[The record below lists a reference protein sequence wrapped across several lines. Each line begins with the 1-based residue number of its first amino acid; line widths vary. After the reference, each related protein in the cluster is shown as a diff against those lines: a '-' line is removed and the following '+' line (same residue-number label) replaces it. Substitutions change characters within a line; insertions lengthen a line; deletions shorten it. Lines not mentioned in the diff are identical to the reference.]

1 MSKEAVTKV
10 IQRAISDGG
19 FRRQLSS
26 DPTSALKGFDLSAA
40 ETAAIRSGDPGRLSA
55 FGVDLRMSKAF
66 TLSADSTT
74 GASGDAVSRVVSSD
88 LGASNTGALTGA
100 ASAAGNAAFN
110 SGVNSAGNASVDSG
124 MNSAGNASLDS
135 GVASAGNATVD
146 SGLASAGNAT
156 LDSGLASAGNASL
169 ISGTNAM
176 GDAALISGDTS
187 DTDPMIASGNEL
199 GREGVVIDGGAAHA
213 FGALTGSDGG
223 TALPDET
230 DEYTPQFHSSTDNV
244 IVSDD
249 GATGGSMPG
258 EASEGPSIQQ

>member
-1 MSKEAVTKV
+1 VSKEAVAKV

-26 DPTSALKGFDLSAA
+26 DPAGALKGFDLSAA

-66 TLSADSTT
+66 TLSADS
-74 GASGDAVSRVVSSD
+74 
-88 LGASNTGALTGA
+88 ASNTGALSGGA
-100 ASAAGNAAFN
+100 DAAGNASFTSGVNSTGNASFN
-110 SGVNSAGNASVDSG
+110 SGVNSAGNASLNSG

-135 GVASAGNATVD
+135 GVAS
-146 SGLASAGNAT
+146 SS
-156 LDSGLASAGNASL
+156 NASL
-169 ISGTNAM
+169 ISGANAQGDAALIGGANAQ

-213 FGALTGSDGG
+213 FGAMTGSDGG
-223 TALPDET
+223 TALPDEG
-230 DEYTPQFHSSTDNV
+230 DEYTPSFHSSTDNI

-249 GATGGSMPG
+249 GASGASTPG
-258 EASEGPSIQQ
+258 EATEGPNIQP

>member
-1 MSKEAVTKV
+1 MSKEAVAKV

-66 TLSADSTT
+66 TLSADS
-74 GASGDAVSRVVSSD
+74 
-88 LGASNTGALTGA
+88 ASNTGALTGA
-100 ASAAGNAAFN
+100 ANAAGNASFT
-110 SGVNSAGNASVDSG
+110 SGVNSAGNASLNSG

-135 GVASAGNATVD
+135 GVAS
-146 SGLASAGNAT
+146 SS
-156 LDSGLASAGNASL
+156 NASL
-169 ISGTNAM
+169 ISGANAQGDAALIGGANAQ

-213 FGALTGSDGG
+213 FGAMTGSDGG

-230 DEYTPQFHSSTDNV
+230 DEYTPSFHSSTDNV

-249 GATGGSMPG
+249 GASGASTPG
-258 EASEGPSIQQ
+258 EASEGPNIQP

>member
-1 MSKEAVTKV
+1 MSKEAVARV
-10 IQRAISDGG
+10 VQRAISDGA

-26 DPTSALKGFDLSAA
+26 DPASALKGFDLSAA
-40 ETAAIRSGDPGRLSA
+40 ETAAIRSGDPGRLTA

-66 TLSADSTT
+66 TMSADSTT
-74 GASGDAVSRVVSSD
+74 GASGDSVSRVVSSD
-88 LGASNTGALTGA
+88 LGASNTGALTGGA
-100 ASAAGNAAFN
+100 NAAGNASFN
-110 SGVNSAGNASVDSG
+110 SGVNSAGNASLNSG

-135 GVASAGNATVD
+135 GVASSSNASVD
-146 SGLASAGNAT
+146 SGIAS
-156 LDSGLASAGNASL
+156 SANASL
-169 ISGTNAM
+169 ISGANAQ

-213 FGALTGSDGG
+213 FGAETGSDGG

-230 DEYTPQFHSSTDNV
+230 DEYTPSFHSSTDNV

-249 GATGGSMPG
+249 GASGASTP
-258 EASEGPSIQQ
+258 SEGAEGPNIQP

>member
-1 MSKEAVTKV
+1 MSKEAVAKV
-10 IQRAISDGG
+10 VQRAISDGG

-26 DPTSALKGFDLSAA
+26 DPASALKGFDLSAA

-66 TLSADSTT
+66 TLSADS
-74 GASGDAVSRVVSSD
+74 
-88 LGASNTGALTGA
+88 ASNTGALTGGTN
-100 ASAAGNAAFN
+100 AAGNASFTSGVNSAGNASVN
-110 SGVNSAGNASVDSG
+110 SGVNSAGNASLNSG

-135 GVASAGNATVD
+135 GVAS
-146 SGLASAGNAT
+146 SS
-156 LDSGLASAGNASL
+156 NASL
-169 ISGTNAM
+169 ISGASAQGDAALIGGANAQ

-213 FGALTGSDGG
+213 FGAMTGSDGG
-223 TALPDET
+223 TALPDEG
-230 DEYTPQFHSSTDNV
+230 DEYTPSFHSSTDNV

-249 GATGGSMPG
+249 GASGASTPG
-258 EASEGPSIQQ
+258 EATEGPNIQP